1 MCHGRDRHENT
12 RTRVY
17 IKCTSCTDI
26 ECFTCVYVSMC
37 VSVSVRHVRI
47 AVESVLM
54 WEQPVTSGL
63 ALASVTAAF
72 FLLEKSGFTL
82 IALTANILLVAVLGV
97 FVWSNVATVLNLY
110 VLPKQTNK
118 QTKKNTRSIS
128 LYFLC
133 FIVFVLVWFS

>member
-1 MCHGRDRHENT
+1 
-12 RTRVY
+12 
-17 IKCTSCTDI
+17 
-26 ECFTCVYVSMC
+26 
-37 VSVSVRHVRI
+37 
-47 AVESVLM
+47 M

-118 QTKKNTRSIS
+118 QTNKKTRSIS
-128 LYFLC
+128 LYFLF

>member
-1 MCHGRDRHENT
+1 
-12 RTRVY
+12 
-17 IKCTSCTDI
+17 
-26 ECFTCVYVSMC
+26 MC

-118 QTKKNTRSIS
+118 QTRKPAPYLSIFS
-128 LYFLC
+128 FLLFLFWC
-133 FIVFVLVWFS
+133 GFHDIRPFVEH

>member
-1 MCHGRDRHENT
+1 
-12 RTRVY
+12 
-17 IKCTSCTDI
+17 
-26 ECFTCVYVSMC
+26 MC

-118 QTKKNTRSIS
+118 QTNKKTRSIS
-128 LYFLC
+128 LYFLF